1 MVDASHRDGG
11 AMTAF
16 TINRFAGIAPWVLGA
31 GWGVVVATPL
41 ARTAGRRST
50 ATRTA
55 ALRAPAVITGE
66 TGAARARLGRVRAR
80 VRTAVGPVA
89 RVAGALGRRR
99 RARRAEAALARE
111 LPVTLDLLGVAVGA
125 GCTPFLAVDAT
136 ARWAPPRFAALL
148 TNVVGACSLNVG
160 FDDALGD
167 LVEHAPSL
175 QALADALLV
184 TDRLGAPAGP
194 ALARLADEQRATLR
208 RRAEAHARR
217 VPVRLLFPLIF
228 LVLPAFGL
236 LTVVPTLLNGMA
248 HL

>member
-1 MVDASHRDGG
+1 
-11 AMTAF
+11 MTAF
-16 TINRFAGIAPWVLGA
+16 TITRFAGIAPWVLGA

-55 ALRAPAVITGE
+55 ALRAPAVVTGE
-66 TGAARARLGRVRAR
+66 TGAVRARLGRARAR
-80 VRTAVGPVA
+80 VRTAFGPVA

-160 FDDALGD
+160 FDDALDD
-167 LVEHAPSL
+167 LVDHAPSL

>member
-1 MVDASHRDGG
+1 
-11 AMTAF
+11 MTAF
-16 TINRFAGIAPWVLGA
+16 SISRFVGVAPWLLGA
-31 GWGVVVATPL
+31 GWGVVVAAPL

-50 ATRTA
+50 GTRTA
-55 ALRAPAVITGE
+55 ALRVPALTAGE
-66 TGAARARLGRVRAR
+66 TRAPRAWLGDVRALGR
-80 VRTAVGPVA
+80 TALGPVA
-89 RVAGALGRRR
+89 RVAGALVRRR
-99 RARRAEAALARE
+99 RARRADAALARE

-125 GCTPFLAVDAT
+125 GCTPFLAVEAT
-136 ARWAPPRFAALL
+136 ARWAPPGFAALF
-148 TNVVGACSLNVG
+148 TNVVGACRLNVG
-160 FDDALGD
+160 FDDALVD
-167 LVEHAPSL
+167 LVHNAPNL